1 MIGVHN
7 SGRSRTLDF
16 GLRGRKLDI
25 GNSFALIDGRD
36 LLIGL
41 RFKVPVVALP
51 LRVERVVSA
60 VHVRGECHVC
70 GHWLSF
76 SLGEKGQAQLFPIM
90 RVYVSRFLAIIELT
104 RFFLQCLFR
113 ALSGLGF
120 MMTDLMLGRHCHLLR
135 NLRHSRIRVHWAVH
149 RNPISWRRVV
159 GWHARNHVSRRHH
172 FTWCPLYTSSLARIV
187 VRRVIRGLLVDQL
200 VLAHRLA
207 ERWIVRHAIVR
218 RVRRQL
224 LSIRHLM
231 VVLVSADTSPVWN
244 RLRSGR
250 MRLLWVSKGKLSL
263 HEYWT
268 KLLLLRRLKL
278 RSNVW

>member
-1 MIGVHN
+1 M
-7 SGRSRTLDF
+7 
-16 GLRGRKLDI
+16 
-25 GNSFALIDGRD
+25 
-36 LLIGL
+36 
-41 RFKVPVVALP
+41 
-51 LRVERVVSA
+51 
-60 VHVRGECHVC
+60 
-70 GHWLSF
+70 
-76 SLGEKGQAQLFPIM
+76 
-90 RVYVSRFLAIIELT
+90 T
-104 RFFLQCLFR
+104 RLFLQCLFG

-120 MMTDLMLGRHCHLLR
+120 MMTALMFRRHCHLLR
-135 NLRHSRIRVHWAVH
+135 NWRHSWIRVHWPVH

-159 GWHARNHVSRRHH
+159 GRHARNHVSRRHH
-172 FTWCPLYTSSLARIV
+172 FTRCPLYTSSLARIV

-231 VVLVSADTSPVWN
+231 VVLVSADTPPVWN